1 MVDYLFGSSPYFLY
15 LCSLI
20 IQIIKTMKVIKRDGS
35 KQEFD
40 WLKIYKA
47 IKSAFNSCG
56 EQLYDD
62 DYEDIIAEIYL
73 YDKDGK
79 ELEEISVEDLQDQ
92 IEEALFECGFFQV
105 AKSYILYR
113 EKHKDLRFIKERSDY
128 IDRCSESND
137 NTATVSEVDA
147 NANVQSKN
155 VATIESEV
163 YKTLNKQIQ
172 RYKMKKK
179 LQQMYPEVA
188 NQYEIDLEN
197 HIIYQHD
204 EASSSVPKPYCV
216 AVSMYPFLLHGTS
229 TLDGLKSQAPKNLT
243 SFCGQFNNLI
253 FLLSSQF
260 KGAVACLYKDQS
272 LIINGRQISIKDFVE
287 SKWSNPEKNGDW
299 EFCRLDGKDLINED
313 GSQVSVLKIFKRKY
327 SSKIYRIKSNKGLEA
342 KVSEDHKFKVL
353 RKGKIEEIPAKE
365 LELFDTVFVNND
377 IPFDCTSEDYQKG
390 WIKGM
395 LLGDGCLTQNPSV
408 SLSVNYDQKIF
419 GDIFNQYSEAQYGN
433 TLSLCSGHKCFN
445 YQRRNQ
451 EYYDNLTKDLVGT
464 NTFDKHLEQNP
475 VNYSIN
481 FLIGIL
487 DGLLCA
493 DGCDN
498 HSVILSLTNK
508 LLIND
513 VKYILNILR
522 IPYTYKEISAHDNKN
537 TLYHLTISSS
547 VIRYTRNFLR
557 KIRGNKK
564 WNETY
569 YFSGK
574 ARKSGRKDPNYI
586 MPTTKDHFLYPD
598 YKLDVITSIETFDND
613 DDYVYEIETSSHWYN
628 CGGFITHN
636 CGEFFNVFYYYCV
649 KEFGEKFWLRESEI
663 AHCASVNSKTIS
675 DIIEQAFQNIVY
687 SINQPA
693 GNRSYQSPFV
703 NISYYDR
710 NYWHALFDEFV
721 FPDGTQPEWEGVSY
735 LQKKFM
741 RWFNKERTKT
751 LLTFPVN

>member
-35 KQEFD
+35 KQEFN
-40 WLKIYKA
+40 WQKIYKA

-56 EQLYDD
+56 KQLYDD
-62 DYEDIIAEIYL
+62 DYEDIISEIYL

-92 IEEALFECGFFQV
+92 IEEALFECGFFQI

-128 IDRCSESND
+128 IDKCSESND

-260 KGAVACLYKDQS
+260 KGAVAC
-272 LIINGRQISIKDFVE
+272 
-287 SKWSNPEKNGDW
+287 
-299 EFCRLDGKDLINED
+299 
-313 GSQVSVLKIFKRKY
+313 
-327 SSKIYRIKSNKGLEA
+327 
-342 KVSEDHKFKVL
+342 
-353 RKGKIEEIPAKE
+353 
-365 LELFDTVFVNND
+365 
-377 IPFDCTSEDYQKG
+377 
-390 WIKGM
+390 
-395 LLGDGCLTQNPSV
+395 
-408 SLSVNYDQKIF
+408 
-419 GDIFNQYSEAQYGN
+419 
-433 TLSLCSGHKCFN
+433 
-445 YQRRNQ
+445 
-451 EYYDNLTKDLVGT
+451 
-464 NTFDKHLEQNP
+464 
-475 VNYSIN
+475 
-481 FLIGIL
+481 
-487 DGLLCA
+487 
-493 DGCDN
+493 
-498 HSVILSLTNK
+498 
-508 LLIND
+508 
-513 VKYILNILR
+513 
-522 IPYTYKEISAHDNKN
+522 
-537 TLYHLTISSS
+537 
-547 VIRYTRNFLR
+547 
-557 KIRGNKK
+557 
-564 WNETY
+564 
-569 YFSGK
+569 
-574 ARKSGRKDPNYI
+574 
-586 MPTTKDHFLYPD
+586 
-598 YKLDVITSIETFDND
+598 
-613 DDYVYEIETSSHWYN
+613 
-628 CGGFITHN
+628 
-636 CGEFFNVFYYYCV
+636 GEFFNVFYYYCV
-649 KEFGEKFWLRESEI
+649 KEFGEKFWERDFEV
-663 AHCASVNSKTIS
+663 VNIYRDKYKTIS
-675 DIIEQAFQNIVY
+675 DVIEQCFQNIVY
-687 SINQPA
+687 TINQPA
-693 GNRSYQSPFV
+693 GNRSYQSPFT
-703 NISYYDR
+703 NISYYDK

-751 LLTFPVN
+751 LLTFPVESMSLLSDGTDIKDKEYKEFTAEMYAAGHSFFTYISDNPDALASCCRLRNELDTNTFSFTNGLTGVATGSVNVITLNLSRIIQNFVEKRLKTLRHFDFYKEFEDYFTDILERVYKYHRAYRSLLEDLYKNNMLPVYSAGYISLQQQYSTIGINGLNEAAEYLGLRCTDNEDYKLFVQNITSIISSGNKNHSDSHCKFNLEFVPAEGLGIKNYDWDKADNYWVPKDRNCYNSYIYKPDDESIDVLQRFRMQGRDYTSEMSGGVALHCNLDEHLSKEQYLKLIDYAIKQGTSYFTFNIPNSQCEDCGFITKHPIKECPKCGSKKITLWTRIIGYLRPLTSFSKGRQIEASRRIYKNYDKEREN

>member
-35 KQEFD
+35 KQEFN
-40 WLKIYKA
+40 WQKIYKA
-47 IKSAFNSCG
+47 IKSAFDSCG
-56 EQLYDD
+56 KQLYDD

-92 IEEALFECGFFQV
+92 IEEALFECGFFQI

-128 IDRCSESND
+128 IDKCSESND

-260 KGAVACLYKDQS
+260 KGAVAC
-272 LIINGRQISIKDFVE
+272 
-287 SKWSNPEKNGDW
+287 
-299 EFCRLDGKDLINED
+299 
-313 GSQVSVLKIFKRKY
+313 
-327 SSKIYRIKSNKGLEA
+327 
-342 KVSEDHKFKVL
+342 
-353 RKGKIEEIPAKE
+353 
-365 LELFDTVFVNND
+365 
-377 IPFDCTSEDYQKG
+377 
-390 WIKGM
+390 
-395 LLGDGCLTQNPSV
+395 
-408 SLSVNYDQKIF
+408 
-419 GDIFNQYSEAQYGN
+419 
-433 TLSLCSGHKCFN
+433 
-445 YQRRNQ
+445 
-451 EYYDNLTKDLVGT
+451 
-464 NTFDKHLEQNP
+464 
-475 VNYSIN
+475 
-481 FLIGIL
+481 
-487 DGLLCA
+487 
-493 DGCDN
+493 
-498 HSVILSLTNK
+498 
-508 LLIND
+508 
-513 VKYILNILR
+513 
-522 IPYTYKEISAHDNKN
+522 
-537 TLYHLTISSS
+537 
-547 VIRYTRNFLR
+547 
-557 KIRGNKK
+557 
-564 WNETY
+564 
-569 YFSGK
+569 
-574 ARKSGRKDPNYI
+574 
-586 MPTTKDHFLYPD
+586 
-598 YKLDVITSIETFDND
+598 
-613 DDYVYEIETSSHWYN
+613 
-628 CGGFITHN
+628 
-636 CGEFFNVFYYYCV
+636 GEFFNVFYYYCV
-649 KEFGEKFWLRESEI
+649 KEFGEKFWLRENEI
-663 AHCASVNSKTIS
+663 AHCASLNPKTIS

-703 NISYYDR
+703 DISYYDR
-710 NYWHALFDEFV
+710 NYWHALFNEFV

-741 RWFNKERTKT
+741 RWFNQERTKT

>member
-35 KQEFD
+35 KQEFN
-40 WLKIYKA
+40 WQKIYKA

-56 EQLYDD
+56 QQLYDD

-92 IEEALFECGFFQV
+92 IEEALFECGFFQI

-128 IDRCSESND
+128 IDKCSESNE

-188 NQYEIDLEN
+188 NQYEIDLES

-229 TLDGLKSQAPKNLT
+229 TLDGLKSEAPKNLT

-260 KGAVACLYKDQS
+260 KGAVAC
-272 LIINGRQISIKDFVE
+272 
-287 SKWSNPEKNGDW
+287 
-299 EFCRLDGKDLINED
+299 
-313 GSQVSVLKIFKRKY
+313 
-327 SSKIYRIKSNKGLEA
+327 
-342 KVSEDHKFKVL
+342 
-353 RKGKIEEIPAKE
+353 
-365 LELFDTVFVNND
+365 
-377 IPFDCTSEDYQKG
+377 
-390 WIKGM
+390 
-395 LLGDGCLTQNPSV
+395 
-408 SLSVNYDQKIF
+408 
-419 GDIFNQYSEAQYGN
+419 
-433 TLSLCSGHKCFN
+433 
-445 YQRRNQ
+445 
-451 EYYDNLTKDLVGT
+451 
-464 NTFDKHLEQNP
+464 
-475 VNYSIN
+475 
-481 FLIGIL
+481 
-487 DGLLCA
+487 
-493 DGCDN
+493 
-498 HSVILSLTNK
+498 
-508 LLIND
+508 
-513 VKYILNILR
+513 
-522 IPYTYKEISAHDNKN
+522 
-537 TLYHLTISSS
+537 
-547 VIRYTRNFLR
+547 
-557 KIRGNKK
+557 
-564 WNETY
+564 
-569 YFSGK
+569 
-574 ARKSGRKDPNYI
+574 
-586 MPTTKDHFLYPD
+586 
-598 YKLDVITSIETFDND
+598 
-613 DDYVYEIETSSHWYN
+613 
-628 CGGFITHN
+628 
-636 CGEFFNVFYYYCV
+636 GEFFNVFYYYCV
-649 KEFGEKFWLRESEI
+649 KEFGEKFWERDFEV
-663 AHCASVNSKTIS
+663 VNVYRDRYKTIS
-675 DIIEQAFQNIVY
+675 NIIEQCFQNIVY
-687 SINQPA
+687 TINQPA
-693 GNRSYQSPFV
+693 GNRSYQSPFT
-703 NISYYDR
+703 NISYYDK